1 VSDPE
6 AAAENYRWLA
16 KAYDGLKRPEQ
27 AYRAF
32 EQAVERA
39 PAAEENYLALSVFAM
54 DHANPAF
61 AREALGRGLGL
72 LPNSAK
78 LAMQMGLCW
87 AMEGDFGNAR
97 AYFDRAAKADP
108 RWSLPL
114 LALGIADLQ
123 AGEAQSAGEAFRNAR
138 ALDPGD
144 YRCYYLH
151 ATAIG
156 RSNPDP
162 AHREEMIQELKR
174 AVELDPKQARVHTA
188 LGQAQLP
195 SNPRAAEAQFREAL
209 RLDPFEPTALYQLSL
224 LAKRAGNTAEAKRLS
239 QAFERARR
247 KSKEEENE
255 LVLILRTPNQTP

>member
-1 VSDPE
+1 
-6 AAAENYRWLA
+6 
-16 KAYDGLKRPEQ
+16 
-27 AYRAF
+27 
-32 EQAVERA
+32 
-39 PAAEENYLALSVFAM
+39 
-54 DHANPAF
+54 
-61 AREALGRGLGL
+61 
-72 LPNSAK
+72 
-78 LAMQMGLCW
+78 
-87 AMEGDFGNAR
+87 MEGDFGNAR